1 MGDLV
6 DSFSASNVTIDLKHG
21 NRDRYIA
28 CCMLD
33 CGKELA
39 LVDPGPSSTLDELVR
54 NLKERGASVSDVGTI
69 LLTHIHFDHAGATGT
84 LVEQNPRIR
93 VFVHERGA
101 AHLID
106 PARLLKSASR
116 VFGSNIEEFWGAFKP
131 VPARNLSVLNGGEEI
146 TIGERRFEVLYTPGH
161 AVHHISYFEM
171 DSKVAFVGDAAGVR
185 ITNSYV
191 YPATPPPDVDLA
203 QLNESVD
210 LIESR
215 EPERLFLT
223 HFGLAGR
230 VKWHMTEFRQR
241 LARWSEFVRLSL
253 DSDADDA
260 SRAQDFSEMVKAE
273 MSTLVTPEEALWFEH
288 SISSRQNWYGLARYW
303 RRQRELLSSPSK

>member
-1 MGDLV
+1 MRDLL
-6 DSFSASNVTIDLKHG
+6 DNFSTSNVTIDLKHG

-28 CCMLD
+28 CCLLD
-33 CGKELA
+33 CGQELA
-39 LVDPGPSSTLDELVR
+39 LLDPGPTSTLGELVR
-54 NLKERGASVSDVGTI
+54 NLDERGASISDIGTI

-84 LVEQNPRIR
+84 LVEQNPRIC

-106 PARLLKSASR
+106 PERLLKSASR

-131 VPARNLSVLNGGEEI
+131 VPAQNLTVLNGGEEI
-146 TIGERRFEVLYTPGH
+146 TIGERRFETLYTPGH
-161 AVHHISYFEM
+161 AIHHVSYFEM

-185 ITNSYV
+185 ITDSYV

-203 QLNESVD
+203 QLNESVN

-215 EPERLFLT
+215 QPQRLFVT
-223 HFGLAGR
+223 HFGLAGN
-230 VKWHMTEFRQR
+230 VKWHMTEFRKR
-241 LARWSEFVRLSL
+241 LQRWSEFVRLSL
-253 DSDADDA
+253 DHDADDA

-273 MSTLVTPEEALWFEH
+273 MSSLVTPEEALWFEH

-303 RRQRELLSSPSK
+303 RRQRELSSSTSK

>member
-1 MGDLV
+1 MRDLL
-6 DSFSASNVTIDLKHG
+6 DNFSTSNVTIDLKHG

-28 CCMLD
+28 CCLLD
-33 CGKELA
+33 CGQELA
-39 LVDPGPSSTLDELVR
+39 LLDPGPTSTLGELVR
-54 NLKERGASVSDVGTI
+54 SLAERGASVSDIGTI
-69 LLTHIHFDHAGATGT
+69 LLTHIHFDHAGVTGT

-131 VPARNLSVLNGGEEI
+131 VPAQNLTVLNGGEDI
-146 TIGERRFEVLYTPGH
+146 TIGERRFETLYTPGH
-161 AVHHISYFEM
+161 AIHHVSYFEM

-185 ITNSYV
+185 ITDSYV

-203 QLNESVD
+203 QINESVN

-215 EPERLFLT
+215 QPQRLFLT
-223 HFGLAGR
+223 HFGLAGN
-230 VKWHMTEFRQR
+230 VKWHMTEFRKR
-241 LARWSEFVRLSL
+241 LERWSEFVRLSL
-253 DSDADDA
+253 DHDADDA
-260 SRAQDFSEMVKAE
+260 SRAQNFSEMVKAE
-273 MSTLVTPEEALWFEH
+273 MSSLVTPEEVLWFEH
-288 SISSRQNWYGLARYW
+288 SISSRHNWYGLARYW
-303 RRQRELLSSPSK
+303 RRQRELSSGASK

>member
-1 MGDLV
+1 MRDLT
-6 DSFSASNVTIDLKHG
+6 DNFSTSNVTIDLKHG

-28 CCMLD
+28 CCLLD
-33 CGKELA
+33 CGQELA
-39 LVDPGPSSTLDELVR
+39 LLDPGPTSTLAELVR
-54 NLKERGASVSDVGTI
+54 NLDERGASIPDIGTI

-106 PARLLKSASR
+106 PERLLKSASR

-131 VPARNLSVLNGGEEI
+131 VPAQNLTVLNGGEEI
-146 TIGERRFEVLYTPGH
+146 TIGERRFETLYTPGH
-161 AVHHISYFEM
+161 AIHHVSYFEM

-185 ITNSYV
+185 ITDSYV

-203 QLNESVD
+203 QLNESVN

-215 EPERLFLT
+215 QPQRLFMT
-223 HFGLAGR
+223 HFGLAGN
-230 VKWHMTEFRQR
+230 VKWHMTEFRKR
-241 LARWSEFVRLSL
+241 LERWSEFVRLSL
-253 DSDADDA
+253 DRDADDA
-260 SRAQDFSEMVKAE
+260 SRAHDFSEMVKAE
-273 MSTLVTPEEALWFEH
+273 MSSLVTPEEALWFEH

-303 RRQRELLSSPSK
+303 RRQRELSSSTSK

>member
-1 MGDLV
+1 
-6 DSFSASNVTIDLKHG
+6 LKHG

-28 CCMLD
+28 CCLLD
-33 CGKELA
+33 CGNELA

-54 NLKERGASVSDVGTI
+54 RLKERCASISDVGTI

-93 VFVHERGA
+93 IFVHERGA

-106 PARLLKSASR
+106 PSRLLKSASR

-131 VPARNLSVLNGGEEI
+131 VPGRNLSILNGGEEI
-146 TIGERRFEVLYTPGH
+146 TIGERRFEALYTPGH
-161 AVHHISYFEM
+161 AIHHVSYFEM

-185 ITNSYV
+185 ITDSYV

-203 QLNESVD
+203 QLNESAD

-215 EPERLFLT
+215 DPQHLFLT
-223 HFGLAGR
+223 HFGLAGN
-230 VKWHMTEFRQR
+230 VKWHMTEFRNR
-241 LARWSEFVRLSL
+241 LERWSEFVRLSL
-253 DSDADDA
+253 DRDRDDA

-273 MSTLVTPEEALWFEH
+273 MSTLVTAEEALWFEH

-303 RRQRELLSSPSK
+303 RRRRELLSST

>member
-273 MSTLVTPEEALWFEH
+273 MSTLVTAEEALWFEH

>member
-6 DSFSASNVTIDLKHG
+6 DSFSATNVTIDLKHG

-253 DSDADDA
+253 DRDADDA

-273 MSTLVTPEEALWFEH
+273 MSTLVTAEEALWFEH